1 MLLAGLVVQGRPGG
15 DDGVQPLDVER
26 LRAARALAALIPEE
40 QLSPDY
46 IIPSVLDKS
55 VADAVAKAVAD
66 EAREQGIARI
76 G

>member
-1 MLLAGLVVQGRPGG
+1 MSDCPFDGACRP
-15 DDGVQPLDVER
+15 LSKEE
-26 LRAARALAALIPEE
+26 AARALAALIPEE